1 MRSYCFTYQG
11 RKFIIEMSCAQC
23 HTTGF
28 NLRKCSRCRLV
39 YYCSKDCQAK
49 NWPIHKSYCKY
60 QEQNKTDDTEGKV
73 NQYLY
78 WFNQLTSIYMM

>member
-11 RKFIIEMSCAQC
+11 GKLIIEMSCAQC

-28 NLRKCSRCRLV
+28 DLRKCSRCRLV
-39 YYCSKDCQAK
+39 HYCSKDCQAK

-73 NQYLY
+73 
-78 WFNQLTSIYMM
+78 TSIYID